1 MATPPEFRVLVL
13 APTGRDGAAAAQ
25 YLGSD
30 TLSIALCRDIADL
43 LGKLDEGAGVAV
55 IAEEALRS
63 HLSELAAWVST
74 QPTWSDFPFIV
85 LTSSHL
91 YARADAQKIQLLE
104 SLGNVSLLERP
115 LSIVSLS
122 STVRAGLRA
131 RRRQY
136 QTRAMLDDVKS
147 AEERLR
153 LFIEHAPA
161 ALVMLDREMRY
172 LAVSRRWMK
181 DFHLQD
187 SIIGKCH
194 YEVFPEIP
202 AEWRDGHSRCLAGE
216 TESSPA
222 SELLSKGFTY
232 WLKREVR
239 PWRDNQGRIG
249 GLVIAWEDI
258 TANKQ
263 AEERQQILMR
273 EVLHRT
279 KNLLAVIQSIAAGT
293 FRHRDDPAHEAFQS
307 RLHALAN
314 AHGLLT
320 DSAGQG
326 ATLEDIVRGQLA
338 SFAGT
343 ISVEGP
349 TILLK
354 PSAAQSFA
362 LLTHELAT
370 NASKYGALATPVG
383 TVRVYWRIVQKGSSA
398 KLQFGW
404 RERGGPPVVEPS
416 HKGFG
421 SVLLEHA
428 IVGLDSSPIIE
439 FQPEGLV
446 YETVTELTTIQPSSG
461 QTVDVS

>member
-1 MATPPEFRVLVL
+1 MVPAPEFRVLVL
-13 APTGRDGAAAAQ
+13 APTGRDGAH
-25 YLGSD
+25 LGSD
-30 TLSIALCRDIADL
+30 TLSIALCRDVADL

-55 IAEEALRS
+55 IAEEALSS
-63 HLSELAAWVST
+63 HLCELAAWVSK

-85 LTSSHL
+85 LTSGHL
-91 YARADAQKIQLLE
+91 YARADAQRIQILE

-122 STVRAGLRA
+122 STVKAGLRA

-136 QTRAMLDDVKS
+136 QTRAMLDDLKS
-147 AEERLR
+147 AEQQLR

-194 YEVFPEIP
+194 YDVFPEIP
-202 AEWRDGHSRCLAGE
+202 DDWREAHSRCLAGATE
-216 TESSPA
+216 TSPA
-222 SELLSKGFTY
+222 SQLVRSDGFTY

-249 GLVIAWEDI
+249 GLVISWEDI
-258 TANKQ
+258 TATKQ

-293 FRHRDDPAHEAFQS
+293 FRHKDDPAHAAFQS

-320 DSAGQG
+320 DAAGQG

-343 ISVEGP
+343 ISIEG
-349 TILLK
+349 TVLLK

-370 NASKYGALATPVG
+370 NASKYGALATPLGAV
-383 TVRVYWRIVQKGSSA
+383 TVYWRIVRNAPSPR
-398 KLQFGW
+398 LQFGW
-404 RERGGPPVVEPS
+404 RERGGPPVVKPS
-416 HKGFG
+416 HRGFG

-428 IVGLDSSPIIE
+428 IVGLESSPIID

-446 YETVTELTTIQPSSG
+446 YETVTELTTIQPSPGPG
-461 QTVDVS
+461 Q

>member
-1 MATPPEFRVLVL
+1 MPPAPEFRVLVL
-13 APTGRDGAAAAQ
+13 APTGRDGAVAAQ
-25 YLGSD
+25 HLGSAN
-30 TLSIALCRDIADL
+30 LAIVICRDVADL
-43 LGKLDEGAGVAV
+43 LGKLDDGAGVAV

-63 HLSELAAWVST
+63 HLGELSAWVAE

-85 LTSSHL
+85 LTSGHL
-91 YARADAQKIQLLE
+91 YARADAQRIQLLE

-136 QTRAMLDDVKS
+136 QTRAMLDDLKS
-147 AEERLR
+147 TEERLR

-172 LAVSRRWMK
+172 LAVSRRWMN
-181 DFHLQD
+181 DFQLQD
-187 SIIGKCH
+187 SIIGKYH
-194 YEVFPEIP
+194 YDVFPEIP
-202 AEWRDGHSRCLAGE
+202 ADWREGHDRCLAGA

-222 SELLSKGFTY
+222 GELVRVNGVRY
-232 WLKREVR
+232 WLRREVR

-249 GLVIAWEDI
+249 GLVIGWEDI
-258 TANKQ
+258 TAGKQ

-293 FRHRDDPAHEAFQS
+293 FRHKDDPAHTAFQS

-320 DSAGQG
+320 DAAGQG

-343 ISVEGP
+343 ISIDGP
-349 TILLK
+349 AVMLK

-383 TVRVYWRIVQKGSSA
+383 SVAVYWRIVRNGSPP

-404 RERGGPPVVEPS
+404 RERGGPPVVKPS
-416 HKGFG
+416 HTGFG
-421 SVLLEHA
+421 SVLLTHA
-428 IVGLDSSPIIE
+428 IVGLESSPIID

-461 QTVDVS
+461 PGR